1 MSFNFTY
8 KEYAQLLSLMKQTA
22 NIYTFESFAFGVKK
36 ENGYILRHD
45 VDLDLDKAFKMF
57 IIEKN
62 IGIVSTFFLLTT
74 SNLYNINSKKNRMI
88 IGEMIKNG
96 FEIGLHFD
104 PTIYNEFDERKL
116 YKYVREEAKII
127 EQISGKKVNSISL
140 HNPSLHNKY
149 PIFNGYNNAYHVDFF
164 SDEFY
169 ISDSCKSFRNKDIFK
184 FIEYGKD
191 NIIQV
196 VFHPIH
202 FSEKQETYSES
213 FLEIIKNK
221 VIEIDD
227 MMKPN
232 KTYNI
237 EEPLLSKLV
246 NTMHNLEI
254 L

>member
-1 MSFNFTY
+1 MNFNFTY
-8 KEYAQLLSLMKQTA
+8 KDYILLIIKMMKISKI
-22 NIYTFESFAFGVKK
+22 NTFKSHAESNLQ
-36 ENGYILRHD
+36 NGYILRHD
-45 VDLDLDKAFKMF
+45 VDIDLHCAYKMASIESEMGISSTYF
-57 IIEKN
+57 IL
-62 IGIVSTFFLLTT
+62 ST
-74 SNLYNINSKKNRMI
+74 SDLYNINSKKNRQL
-88 IGEMIKNG
+88 IKKMDKDG

-104 PTIYNEFDERKL
+104 PTIYGDVSDEQLYMHVLNET
-116 YKYVREEAKII
+116 KII
-127 EQISGKKVNSISL
+127 EDIIGKKIESISL
-140 HNPSLHNKY
+140 HNPSVHNKY
-149 PIFNGYNNAYHVDFF
+149 PIFINYNNAYDKRFF
-164 SDEFY
+164 SEENY

-196 VFHPIH
+196 VFNPIH